1 MKRGFFHRNVSSVS
15 ETENYD
21 SNNHYCLVMFLYFIL
36 NFSFF
41 KLKSNVAV
49 PPWLKKITHRIC
61 QQTGLFPS
69 AINHV
74 LINEYLPHQGIMVSV

>member
-1 MKRGFFHRNVSSVS
+1 
-15 ETENYD
+15 
-21 SNNHYCLVMFLYFIL
+21 
-36 NFSFF
+36 
-41 KLKSNVAV
+41 V